1 MVLTPLVTGSGKR
14 EQEDG
19 AAQALR
25 PGQETSRGGHFGGGS
40 CGWER
45 PVSRG
50 IQPSPSAFS
59 LSQALEED
67 ASDGGWQSLG
77 LLFREKRHHGENVV
91 LPASRNLADTK
102 LLHLRWNPG
111 PLSDSSGFPRI
122 LIPTG
127 CRVLITQ

>member
-67 ASDGGWQSLG
+67 LNQKKREQEMFFKMNKETECPNPATPNKATKFFPYSSADAS
-77 LLFREKRHHGENVV
+77 
-91 LPASRNLADTK
+91 
-102 LLHLRWNPG
+102 
-111 PLSDSSGFPRI
+111 
-122 LIPTG
+122 
-127 CRVLITQ
+127 